1 MSLEYKEFSDSATM
15 SPVYLDFLSVNS
27 EGKGRLVAMALALY
41 RRYRPDTF
49 EGVIGQDQ
57 VTVPLMR
64 ALDEGKLTHAYL
76 FSGPRGCGKTSSAR
90 ILARC
95 VNCAKGPTSRPCGE
109 CESCKDLATGGPG
122 SIDVVEIDAAS
133 HNGVD
138 DARELRERAG
148 FAPARDRYKIFIL
161 DEAHMVTQQG
171 FNALLKIVEEPPEH
185 VMFIFATTEPDKV
198 IGTIRSRTHHYPFRL
213 VPQEVMGPYLEQIC
227 EDEHIEAE
235 PGVLRLAMRAG
246 GGSVRD
252 TLSVLDQLMVGAV
265 DGSIAYDSAVALL
278 GFTPDA
284 LIGEA
289 VDAVADKNGEALYG
303 VIQKVVV
310 GGFDP
315 RRFVEDLLA
324 RVRDLLVLTLGGER
338 AESVLSDD
346 AAAENMDDLR
356 RQASALGLSALT
368 QMADTINA
376 TLANMTGAIS
386 PRMRLELLAARL
398 LAGREEGMAAVA
410 SSSGVPDFAGDAG
423 TSAAAESS
431 RGSMAGSRR
440 RAARHAAGNVRA
452 QDSAP
457 VIDTPSAP
465 VQPSVAPTN
474 PADAV
479 ASGVASVLADVQQ
492 AMNAT
497 TSVASAA
504 PAATSVPA
512 PIHDDR
518 TPDQKWDA
526 LVAALPEDVQRYV
539 SREKVPRV
547 LLSGDRLWI
556 KFDKA
561 LSKYAFAKAVAKES
575 VDGNTE
581 VVKIVRAEVHKAFG
595 PSVTLAPAKKLADG
609 SESVPWSK
617 LSPEEQSKINAQL
630 VQEQLKAATLLTA
643 NLGTAAGLASSGKEP
658 AGTSAKSAEDG
669 GNAGDSGDEEGH
681 RAAAGGAE
689 EVDPWAAPTQEVHHP
704 ERPVPDDDPWVASAQ
719 PMQPQSV
726 VASGVNDVKAPEQ
739 HAKHVAVPD
748 VSDNV
753 DPWAAP
759 MPVPQQ
765 APVDDDPWGN
775 PMPIQAGPVDPMP
788 APTEPEVA
796 PKHAN
801 HQHRAPRQDAAPQQ
815 GQPNADPWSQQFSAP
830 AQPMPQVAAEDDEY
844 SMSDESIGASTA
856 LSVDDLTRLFEVKK
870 VEDFGPDDA
879 KNPRNMQQK
888 KNLDD

>member
-1 MSLEYKEFSDSATM
+1 
-15 SPVYLDFLSVNS
+15 
-27 EGKGRLVAMALALY
+27 MALALY

-410 SSSGVPDFAGDAG
+410 SSSGMPDFAGDSGA
-423 TSAAAESS
+423 SAAAESL

-440 RAARHAAGNVRA
+440 GTTRRADGVRP
-452 QDSAP
+452 QDSASA
-457 VIDTPSAP
+457 IDAPSAP
-465 VQPSVAPTN
+465 VKPAVQPSVAPMN

-479 ASGVASVLADVQQ
+479 ASGVASMLADVQQ

-643 NLGTAAGLASSGKEP
+643 NLGTAAGLESSGKEP
-658 AGTSAKSAEDG
+658 AGTSAKGAEDG

-689 EVDPWAAPTQEVHHP
+689 EVDPWAVPTQEVHHP

-765 APVDDDPWGN
+765 APVDDDPWDN
-775 PMPIQAGPVDPMP
+775 PMPIQAGSVDPMP
-788 APTEPEVA
+788 APTEPEAA